1 MYRVTFVSSL
11 FAADQHDQR
20 QSQDTLALLLECLV
34 QMNEKIL
41 RERSDIPLLYDA
53 GVRYDP
59 EPLGQENWQDC
70 VTTWKRGRGDCED
83 LSAWRAAE
91 LRVRMGASARCIYTW
106 KKLPNGV
113 LMYHI
118 KVEYTGADGQRH
130 EEDPS
135 RRLGMNSNA
144 A

>member
-11 FAADQHDQR
+11 FAADQHDQE
-20 QSQDTLALLLECLV
+20 QSQETLSLLLECLV
-34 QMNEKIL
+34 QMNERLL
-41 RERSDIPLLYDA
+41 RARSDVPLLYES

-70 VTTWKRGRGDCED
+70 VTTWRRKRGDCED
-83 LSAWRAAE
+83 LASWRAAE
-91 LRVRMGASARCIYTW
+91 LRVRYGLRARCIYTW
-106 KKLPNGV
+106 RRLPNGV

-118 KVEYTGADGQRH
+118 KVEYTGPDGRTH

-135 RRLGMNSNA
+135 RRLGMNSA
-144 A
+144 AA